1 MSVINGLNGGV
12 GLNESKNI
20 SYDNSISGLESTD
33 VNSAIDEIAT
43 LNKSDKK
50 ELVLLSDNWSGIK
63 APFIY
68 RLSVDGITDDSTVYV
83 SLPNDATSE
92 QISLV
97 ADALLDVGG
106 IGDGY
111 VDIVS
116 RGSKL
121 LVDIPVIV
129 HVCNVIPVP
138 KGRDAYY
145 IGYVAPEEI
154 NITATNVGDAINQIC
169 DLVLHSGV
177 STDANR
183 VFVDDSKLG
192 MGVKTVQEL
201 MEHLVQQGLNG
212 AGRKH
217 EIITIKSE
225 DWVGDVAPYIATI
238 PIAGVTDDTE
248 ANLLTPFDITPD
260 QYQVLSHA
268 SIVTACTK
276 TGNVVLKAFG
286 DKPKIDL
293 PVDILVYL

>member
-68 RLSVDGITDDSTVYV
+68 RLSVDGITNESTVYV

-97 ADALLDVGG
+97 SDALLDVSG

-145 IGYVAPEEI
+145 IGYVAPNDI
-154 NITATNVGDAINQIC
+154 NIDATNVGDAINQLC
-169 DLVLHSGV
+169 NLVTHSGL
-177 STDANR
+177 STDASNIHIDDTNLHTGATNIQG
-183 VFVDDSKLG
+183 VLEYFVN
-192 MGVKTVQEL
+192 
-201 MEHLVQQGLNG
+201 NG
-212 AGRKH
+212 IGSGRKH
-217 EIITIKSE
+217 ELVTILSE
-225 DWVGDVAPYIATI
+225 SWEGEVAPYTTSI
-238 PIAGVTDDTE
+238 PIDGVTENTE
-248 ANLLTPFDITPD
+248 ASIITPFDVTYD

-268 SIVTACTK
+268 EIVTACTK

-293 PVDILVYL
+293 PIDILIYL

>member
-97 ADALLDVGG
+97 ADALLDVSG

-121 LVDIPVIV
+121 LVDIPVVV

-138 KGRDAYY
+138 RGRDAYY
-145 IGYVAPEEI
+145 IGYVAPNDI
-154 NITATNVGDAINQIC
+154 NIDATNVGDAINQLC
-169 DLVLHSGV
+169 NLVTHSGL
-177 STDANR
+177 STDATNIHIDDTNLHTGATNLQE
-183 VFVDDSKLG
+183 VLEYFVN
-192 MGVKTVQEL
+192 
-201 MEHLVQQGLNG
+201 NG
-212 AGRKH
+212 IGSGRKH
-217 EIITIKSE
+217 ELITIPSE
-225 DWVGDVAPYIATI
+225 SWEGEVAPYTTSI
-238 PIAGVTDDTE
+238 PIDGVTENTE
-248 ANLLTPFDITPD
+248 ASIITPFDVTYD
-260 QYQVLSHA
+260 QYQVISHA
-268 SIVTACTK
+268 EIVTACTK

-293 PVDILVYL
+293 PIDILIYL